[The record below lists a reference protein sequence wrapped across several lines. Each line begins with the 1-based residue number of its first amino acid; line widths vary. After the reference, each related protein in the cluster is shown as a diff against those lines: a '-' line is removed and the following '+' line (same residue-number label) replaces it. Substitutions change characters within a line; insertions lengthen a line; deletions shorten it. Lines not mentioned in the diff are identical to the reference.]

1 MFADEGNEFYTKT
14 EEFMKAMFDKVI
26 HKIFDTPA
34 LVLPQ
39 YGSITMKQLQAMSHN
54 CSASIEQTKMMK
66 TMEKMS

>member
-39 YGSITMKQLQAMSHN
+39 YGSITMK
-54 CSASIEQTKMMK
+54 
-66 TMEKMS
+66 